1 MYVTVVFYENKET
14 G

>member
-1 MYVTVVFYENKET
+1 MYVTVFFYENKET